1 MRINA
6 KIVILVGAGL
16 VILLTILGVQ
26 VAGDGHGQETG
37 LPDLQSPE
45 AGGNINE
52 SDSGTWLAEYESDG
66 VKVVGGVPT
75 THLPP
80 GKAVLPALLL
90 ILTGV
95 LTVGTEMRRSSQT
108 ERRSDGP

>member
-1 MRINA
+1 MRVNA
-6 KIVILVGAGL
+6 KMGMFVGAGL
-16 VILLTILGVQ
+16 VIMFTILGIQ
-26 VAGDGHGQETG
+26 VAGDGHDQGTG
-37 LPDLQSPE
+37 APDWQSLE

-66 VKVVGGVPT
+66 VKGAGGVPT

-90 ILTGV
+90 ILTGA
-95 LTVGTEMRRSSQT
+95 LAVGTKMRRSRQT
-108 ERRSDGP
+108 ERMSDGQ

>member
-6 KIVILVGAGL
+6 KMVMLVGIGL
-16 VILLTILGVQ
+16 VILFTILGAQ
-26 VAGDGHGQETG
+26 VAGDGHDQGTG
-37 LPDLQSPE
+37 SPDRQSLE

-66 VKVVGGVPT
+66 VKAPGGVPA

-80 GKAVLPALLL
+80 GKAVLAALLL
-90 ILTGV
+90 ILTGI
-95 LTVGTEMRRSSQT
+95 LAVGTEMRRSNQT
-108 ERRSDGP
+108 EQTVNDP